1 MHDKLYFFLGYIDY
15 VAENHGTL
23 VVESVLANKKT
34 SKQLD
39 REMPL
44 RKISVKD
51 SCEMLVGKCDLSQRD
66 YTTLGEILKR
76 SNIKV
81 SRYQDAIDYAA
92 KIDIGKIE
100 YLKHWETN
108 ECEVNC
114 MHASTSAVETL
125 SLIASTPEIFN
136 RFEFVGTELQESL
149 FRELQSESPI
159 YKNLD
164 SSKRTIFLR
173 DTGDNFRAS
182 KNYPTEQISFN
193 VMNLKEMLNSPYG
206 QFATS
211 LFRGSENRETLQ
223 SHGQAHFN
231 ELQLLVE
238 KGITL
243 KLPNQTTEHFNVIVF
258 FVADIGYV
266 KEVIGKA
273 SCTSTNGCYRCT
285 KTIDKWDASVL
296 SHASSQ
302 SVENY
307 IKLGA
312 KAEEKLGRKPDKDS
326 SEYKDFIKK
335 HYGQWVCLFHFPSIS
350 NFLYPFNLFA
360 LLIIHTLLCL
370 IVGMDGGHY

>member
-1 MHDKLYFFLGYIDY
+1 MMHYLFLGYIDY

-39 REMPL
+39 KEMPL

-66 YTTLGEILKR
+66 YTTLTEILKR

-81 SRYQDAIDYAA
+81 SSYKDAKDYASEL
-92 KIDIGKIE
+92 DIGKLE
-100 YLKHWETN
+100 YLKHWESN
-108 ECEVNC
+108 DCEVNC
-114 MHASTSAVETL
+114 MHASTSAIETL
-125 SLIASTPEIFN
+125 NLIASTPELFN
-136 RFEFVGTELQESL
+136 RFEFVGTEVQDSL
-149 FRELQSESPI
+149 FRDLKSESLI

-164 SSKRTIFLR
+164 PSKRTIFLR

-193 VMNLKEMLNSPYG
+193 VMNFKEMLNSPYG

-211 LFRGSENRETLQ
+211 LFRGSENRETLL

-238 KGITL
+238 EGISL
-243 KLPNQTTEHFNVIVF
+243 KLPNQTTEHFNVVVF

-285 KTIDKWDASVL
+285 KTIDKWDESLL
-296 SHASSQ
+296 SHAASQ

-307 IKLGA
+307 VKLGA
-312 KAEEKLGRKPDKDS
+312 KAEEKLGRKPNKDS
-326 SEYKDFIKK
+326 ADYKDFIKK
-335 HYGQWVCLFHFPSIS
+335 HYGQWVCIFWYSSLSLFFY
-350 NFLYPFNLFA
+350 FLFLQFG
-360 LLIIHTLLCL
+360 LL
-370 IVGMDGGHY
+370 